1 MFLSSV
7 AIIPIGDQF
16 MAIARIVVGNVTSSC
31 RQGLVFKLTFSN
43 KSSLVNNAEEDTQN
57 PRGWLQP
64 IRGHDVASETNKRP
78 TVVRPRSAG
87 GENFLFLVKR
97 GRAGPSFP
105 VRAAASEPGQVMCP
119 VSETLICQGP
129 VLSISPPG
137 PGQSR
142 YVLSGGSLGGRI
154 LMPMRDAH
162 HSKLNVLYILLC
174 RTISSQH
181 AIIISSKFPLPI
193 FSSVSTNLIH

>member
-1 MFLSSV
+1 
-7 AIIPIGDQF
+7 
-16 MAIARIVVGNVTSSC
+16 MAIARIVVGNVTSLC
-31 RQGLVFKLTFSN
+31 RQVLVFKLTFSN
-43 KSSLVNNAEEDTQN
+43 KSSLVNNAEEDTQD

-87 GENFLFLVKR
+87 RENFLFLVKR

-105 VRAAASEPGQVMCP
+105 VEQQLLSQVMCP

-154 LMPMRDAH
+154 LMPMRAAD
-162 HSKLNVLYILLC
+162 HSKLNVLC
-174 RTISSQH
+174 RSISSQH
-181 AIIISSKFPLPI
+181 VIIISSKFPLPI
-193 FSSVSTNLIH
+193 FSSEAQISSTDHNHCISVLLRSRLS